1 MTLLWVCA
9 DLAGALAGGWHYRHY
24 FLPLTSSL
32 AVPAACTY
40 GVLIAT
46 RPHEAQ
52 ARGSKLVIFALI
64 IGPLLVAQAADVGQV
79 LRWVLKPT
87 ERPGI
92 SPWQVVA
99 HQLTGN
105 QRPGDTPFTW
115 DYFPGIYLAT
125 EMNSLSRH
133 LDTHNMFDFPAAHEQ
148 YGTDI
153 WQALRRAPPTFIL
166 DGWTTP
172 SDEPLRPRDPVYVQF
187 RAWLEVY
194 YGLIGTAQSSSRH
207 PRSSSFLVKRSESE
221 EYRGIIGEYVL

>member
-1 MTLLWVCA
+1 M
-9 DLAGALAGGWHYRHY
+9 
-24 FLPLTSSL
+24 
-32 AVPAACTY
+32 PAACTY

-52 ARGSKLVIFALI
+52 ARGTKLVISALI
-64 IGPLLVAQAADVGQV
+64 IGPLLIAQAADVGQV

-87 ERPGI
+87 ERPAI

-148 YGTDI
+148 YGTEI
-153 WQALRRAPPTFIL
+153 WQALRRAPPTFIP

-172 SDEPLRPRDPVYVQF
+172 SDEPLRPQDPVYVQF

-194 YGLIGTAQSSSRH
+194 SVLICTAQSSSRH
-207 PRSSSFLVKRSESE
+207 PRSSSFLVKRSETE
-221 EYRGIIGEYVL
+221 EYRGIIGDDVL